1 MKRTCGAGAL
11 VRLRQSSIKRWMC
24 RPLAGSS
31 VRARRF
37 LLLAL
42 ILAPSLAHAYAGPGA
57 GFAVLSSF
65 WAIFVAFLYSFYAL
79 MTWPFRQL
87 FRFMRRRN
95 AYGKATFERAVILG
109 FDGMDPELADRFM
122 NEGRLPNLARLRDRG
137 TFSKLRTTFPAI
149 SPVAW
154 STFMTG
160 VNPGKHNIYDFLA
173 RDTSNYLP
181 FLSSAEIKGPKRH
194 IKIGKYSIPFGK
206 TEIKGMRKGTPFWHW
221 LGKAGIFSSVIRVPG
236 YISSG
241 EVSGRAALGH
251 VRAGPERQSG
261 DVLPLHNAQFQGD
274 KFREGGVR
282 VPIER
287 KNGVCHSYVPGP
299 DSPLAE
305 KAGTELR
312 VEYEIRPDAAAKQA
326 RLTVASEKFT
336 LKLGEYS
343 EWIPIEFKA
352 GMGFNAHGICRFYL
366 KEVSPEVEVYVT
378 PVNIDPGHPDLP
390 ISHPV
395 TYSIYLAKLYG
406 AFATLGLAEDTW
418 ALNEHVLDD
427 DAFLAQAY
435 GNHEDR
441 EKMLF
446 DALDKTKQGLCTCV
460 FDTTDRVQHMFWRYL
475 EEDHPA
481 ARDVPKA
488 ERREVIQDLYQRMD
502 KLIGRVMEKIDDNT
516 LLMVISDHGFKSF
529 ARCMN
534 LNAWLHQNGYLAL
547 KDGKTE
553 SGDWFEDVDW
563 SRTRAYTMGLNGL
576 YLNIKGREKQGI
588 VDPAEAQALQEE
600 IKQKLNGLVDPASGK
615 IGITGVFQTNVVY
628 QGPYR
633 DNAPDLLVGYG
644 AGYRASWDSVMG
656 KVTAQIFEDNV
667 KAWSGDHCIDPR
679 LVPGVLF
686 SSHKFI
692 EEKPAIVDVAPTI
705 LKLFGLP
712 LPSHFDGKPWN
723 LAPGAVAAAVAP
735 KAPAIT
741 PAT

>member
-1 MKRTCGAGAL
+1 MTSLCGADTP
-11 VRLRQSSIKRWMC
+11 VRLRAAVTSR
-24 RPLAGSS
+24 LAGKS
-31 VRARRF
+31 ARSTRLF
-37 LLLAL
+37 LVLA
-42 ILAPSLAHAYAGPGA
+42 IVFFPCFAHAYAGPGA

-87 FRFMRRRN
+87 FRLIRRRN
-95 AYGKATFERAVILG
+95 AYGKAKFKRAVILG

-122 NEGRLPNLARLRDRG
+122 NEGKLPNLAKLRGKG
-137 TFSKLRTTFPAI
+137 TFTKLRTTFPAI

-181 FLSSAEIKGPKRH
+181 FLSSAEIKGPKRR

-206 TEIKGMRKGTPFWHW
+206 TEIKAMRKGTPFWHW
-221 LGKAGIFSSVIRVPG
+221 LGKAGIFSSVIRVPVTFPPEKFSG
-236 YISSG
+236 VLLSGMCVPDLKGSQGTFCLCTTRSSTG
-241 EVSGRAALGH
+241 
-251 VRAGPERQSG
+251 
-261 DVLPLHNAQFQGD
+261 

-282 VPIER
+282 VPVER
-287 KNGVCHSYVPGP
+287 RNGVCHSYVPGP
-299 DSPLAE
+299 DNPLAE
-305 KAGTELR
+305 TAGKEMR
-312 VEYEIRPDAAAKQA
+312 VKFEIRPDVGAKQA
-326 RLTVASEKFT
+326 RFTVGSEKFT
-336 LKLGEYS
+336 LKVGEYS
-343 EWIPIEFKA
+343 DWTTVEFKA
-352 GMGFNAHGICRFYL
+352 GLGFTAHGICRFYL
-366 KEVSPEVEVYVT
+366 KEVSPEVEVYVS

-406 AFATLGLAEDTW
+406 PYATLGLAEDTW

-427 DAFLAQAY
+427 DAFLAQCY
-435 GNHEDR
+435 SNHEDR
-441 EKMLF
+441 ERMLF
-446 DALDKTKQGLCTCV
+446 DALEKTKQGLCTCV

-481 ARDVPKA
+481 AREVP
-488 ERREVIQDLYQRMD
+488 RDQRPNVIPELYQRMD
-502 KLIGRVMEKIDDNT
+502 RLIGRVMEQIDDDT
-516 LLMVISDHGFKSF
+516 LLLVISDHGFKSF

-547 KDGKTE
+547 KDGKSE

-576 YLNIKGREKQGI
+576 YLNIKGREKQGT
-588 VDPAEAQALQEE
+588 VDPADAEALKSELQ
-600 IKQKLNGLVDPASGK
+600 QKLNGLKDPASGTV
-615 IGITGVFQTNVVY
+615 GITGVFITGNMY
-628 QGPYR
+628 RGPYTE
-633 DNAPDLLVGYG
+633 NAPDLLVGYG

-656 KVTAQIFEDNV
+656 KVTGQVFEDNL

-686 SSHKFI
+686 SSHKFV
-692 EEKPAIVDVAPTI
+692 EDKPHIADVAPTI
-705 LKLFGLP
+705 LSLFGLA
-712 LPSHFDGKPWN
+712 LPSHFDGKAWN
-723 LAPGAVAAAVAP
+723 LAPEASGP
-735 KAPAIT
+735 HG
-741 PAT
+741 

>member
-1 MKRTCGAGAL
+1 MKKLCRAGAL
-11 VRLRQSSIKRWMC
+11 VRLLASPINLRNKRGRPTLCCQRQRF
-24 RPLAGSS
+24 AGGGA
-31 VRARRF
+31 RATRF
-37 LLLAL
+37 LLIAL
-42 ILAPSLAHAYAGPGA
+42 IFLPALAHAYAGPGA

-87 FRFMRRRN
+87 FRFLRRRN

-122 NEGRLPNLARLRDRG
+122 KEGRLPNLAKLRDKG

-173 RDTSNYLP
+173 RDTNNYLP

-206 TEIKGMRKGTPFWHW
+206 TEIKAMRKGTPFWHW
-221 LGKAGIFSSVIRVPG
+221 LGDAGIFSSVIRVP
-236 YISSG
+236 
-241 EVSGRAALGH
+241 VTFP
-251 VRAGPERQSG
+251 PEK
-261 DVLPLHNAQFQGD
+261 FQGVLLSGMCVPDLKGSQGTFCLCTTRMSSD

-299 DSPLAE
+299 DNPLKE
-305 KAGTELR
+305 NAGEVR
-312 VEYEIRPDAAAKQA
+312 MDFEIKPEPESKQA
-326 RLTVASEKFT
+326 RFVVGSEKFT
-336 LKLGEYS
+336 LKVGEYS
-343 EWIPIEFKA
+343 EWITAEFKA
-352 GMGFNAHGICRFYL
+352 GMGFTAHGICRFYL

-395 TYSIYLAKLYG
+395 TYSIYLAKLFGPY
-406 AFATLGLAEDTW
+406 ATLGLAEDTW

-441 EKMLF
+441 ERMLF

-460 FDTTDRVQHMFWRYL
+460 FDTTDRIQHMFWRYL

-481 ARDVPKA
+481 ARDVPHS
-488 ERREVIQDLYQRMD
+488 EHPQVIQDLYQRMD
-502 KLIGRVMEKIDDNT
+502 GLIGRVMEKIDEDT

-534 LNAWLHQNGYLAL
+534 LNAWLHQNGYLTL

-588 VDPAEAQALQEE
+588 VDPAEVDALQDELRE
-600 IKQKLNGLVDPASGK
+600 KLNGLIDPASGT
-615 IGITGVFQTNVVY
+615 IGVTGVFVTDEFY
-628 QGPYR
+628 RGPYSE
-633 DNAPDLLVGYG
+633 NAPDLLVGYG

-656 KVTAQIFEDNV
+656 KVTSQIFEDNT

-686 SSHKFI
+686 SSHKFV

-705 LKLFGLP
+705 LKLFGLTP
-712 LPSHFDGKPWN
+712 PGHFDGKAWN
-723 LAPGAVAAAVAP
+723 LAAKVVANQV
-735 KAPAIT
+735 
-741 PAT
+741 

>member
-1 MKRTCGAGAL
+1 MRRRCGGARDSA
-11 VRLRQSSIKRWMC
+11 VR
-24 RPLAGSS
+24 
-31 VRARRF
+31 V
-37 LLLAL
+37 LLIAIVLLPA
-42 ILAPSLAHAYAGPGA
+42 LAHAYAGPGA

-87 FRFMRRRN
+87 FRFLRRRN
-95 AYGKATFERAVILG
+95 AYGKAVFERAVVLG
-109 FDGMDPELADRFM
+109 FDGMDPDLADRFM
-122 NEGRLPNLARLRDRG
+122 KEGRLPNLAKLREKG

-173 RDTSNYLP
+173 CDRNRYLP

-206 TEIKGMRKGTPFWHW
+206 TEIKAMRKGTPFWHW
-221 LGKAGIFSSVIRVPG
+221 LGKAGIFSSVIRVPVTFPPEKFQG
-236 YISSG
+236 VLLSGMCVPDLKGSQGTFCLCTTRSS
-241 EVSGRAALGH
+241 
-251 VRAGPERQSG
+251 
-261 DVLPLHNAQFQGD
+261 GD

-287 KNGVCHSYVPGP
+287 KNGLCRSYVPGP

-305 KAGTELR
+305 KAGHELR
-312 VEYEIRPDAAAKQA
+312 VDYEIRPDAAVKQA
-326 RLTVASEKFT
+326 RFTVGSEKFT
-336 LKLGEYS
+336 LKVGEYS

-352 GMGFNAHGICRFYL
+352 GMGFTAHGICRFYL
-366 KEVSPEVEVYVT
+366 KEVSPEVEIYVT

-406 AFATLGLAEDTW
+406 SFATLGLAEDTW

-446 DALDKTKQGLCTCV
+446 DALEKTRQGLCTCV

-481 ARDVPKA
+481 AREVPK
-488 ERREVIQDLYQRMD
+488 EQRRDVIQDLYQRMD
-502 KLIGRVMEKIDDNT
+502 TLIGRVMEKIDDDT

-529 ARCMN
+529 ARCLN

-547 KDGKTE
+547 KDGKAE

-576 YLNIKGREKQGI
+576 YLNLKGREKQGV
-588 VDPAEAQALQEE
+588 VDPSEAEALKVE
-600 IKQKLNGLVDPASGK
+600 IKEKLTGLKDPASGTV
-615 IGITGVFQTNVVY
+615 GITGVFIAGNVY
-628 QGPYR
+628 RGPYTE
-633 DNAPDLLVGYG
+633 NAPDLLIGYG

-656 KVTAQIFEDNV
+656 KVTAQVFEDNT

-705 LKLFGLP
+705 LKLFGLA
-712 LPSHFDGKPWN
+712 LPPHFDGKPWS
-723 LAPGAVAAAVAP
+723 LAPEAAAA

-741 PAT
+741 PAS

>member
-1 MKRTCGAGAL
+1 L
-11 VRLRQSSIKRWMC
+11 L
-24 RPLAGSS
+24 
-31 VRARRF
+31 
-37 LLLAL
+37 LLLAFVL
-42 ILAPSLAHAYAGPGA
+42 LPSLAQAYAGPGA

-87 FRFMRRRN
+87 FRMIRNRN
-95 AYGKATFERAVILG
+95 AYGKAKFKRAVILG

-122 NEGRLPNLARLRDRG
+122 NEGKLPNLAKLRGKG
-137 TFSKLRTTFPAI
+137 TFTKLRTTFPAI

-206 TEIKGMRKGTPFWHW
+206 TEIKAMRKGTPFWHW
-221 LGKAGIFSSVIRVPG
+221 LGKAGIFSSVIRVPVTFPPEKFSG
-236 YISSG
+236 VLLSGMCVPDLKGSQGTFCLCTTRIS
-241 EVSGRAALGH
+241 
-251 VRAGPERQSG
+251 
-261 DVLPLHNAQFQGD
+261 ND

-282 VPIER
+282 VPVER
-287 KNGVCHSYVPGP
+287 RNGVCHSYIPGP
-299 DSPLAE
+299 DSPLTE
-305 KAGTELR
+305 KAASEMR
-312 VEYEIRPDAAAKQA
+312 VRFEIRPDAGAQQA
-326 RLTVASEKFT
+326 RIIVGSEKFT
-336 LKLGEYS
+336 LKVGEYS
-343 EWIPIEFKA
+343 DWTTVEFKA
-352 GMGFNAHGICRFYL
+352 GLGFTAHGICRFFL
-366 KEVSPEVEVYVT
+366 KEVSPEVEVYVS

-406 AFATLGLAEDTW
+406 PYATLGLAEDTW

-427 DAFLAQAY
+427 DAFLAQCY
-435 GNHEDR
+435 SNHEDR
-441 EKMLF
+441 ERMLF
-446 DALDKTKQGLCTCV
+446 DALEKTKQGLCTCV

-475 EEDHPA
+475 EPDHPA
-481 ARDVPKA
+481 AREVPHDK
-488 ERREVIQDLYQRMD
+488 RPNVIPELYQRMD
-502 KLIGRVMEKIDDNT
+502 RLIGRVMEQIDDDT
-516 LLMVISDHGFKSF
+516 LLLVISDHGFKSF

-547 KDGKTE
+547 KGAKTE

-588 VDPAEAQALQEE
+588 VDQADAEALKIE
-600 IKQKLNGLVDPASGK
+600 IQQKLNGLKDPASGTV
-615 IGITGVFQTNVVY
+615 GITGVFITGSVY
-628 QGPYR
+628 RGPYTE
-633 DNAPDLLVGYG
+633 NAPDLLVGYG

-656 KVTAQIFEDNV
+656 KVTGQVFEDNL

-686 SSHKFI
+686 SSHKFV
-692 EEKPAIVDVAPTI
+692 EDKPHIADVAPTI
-705 LKLFGLP
+705 LNLFGLP
-712 LPSHFDGKPWN
+712 LPSHFDGKPWS
-723 LAPGAVAAAVAP
+723 LAG
-735 KAPAIT
+735 
-741 PAT
+741 